1 MSTGR
6 IHWKGKNTQGIKHS
20 TSYILNAQ
28 QILITV
34 NLFLFSVSLWFWCD
48 AQPHFI
54 EKAIET
60 ERSHDTHRMRKII
73 GNWWLKWGKTYL
85 GCNPGQFMLSPS
97 FSYTFT
103 SSFLPPSAP
112 PTSNIYL
119 PKLQKNPQRSTL
131 CVKLASTGSDKAWGG
146 ESLTE
151 PALFLAVFITGLGG
165 TVESTCLPP
174 LASSVTPNSC
184 TEKTVAQECSEY
196 WVRECSLSQLPAL
209 LRWEEVPL
217 YTPYYIHKYNNYH
230 PSDKGNEFEEDHVPS
245 SVKTVKQKGMD
256 RWTCG
261 M

>member
-119 PKLQKNPQRSTL
+119 PKLQKNPQCSTL
-131 CVKLASTGSDKAWGG
+131 CVKLASTGSDKAWGRV
-146 ESLTE
+146 SNRACSF
-151 PALFLAVFITGLGG
+151 P
-165 TVESTCLPP
+165 
-174 LASSVTPNSC
+174 SC
-184 TEKTVAQECSEY
+184 FHHWPRGNCWKH
-196 WVRECSLSQLPAL
+196 LPA
-209 LRWEEVPL
+209 PL
-217 YTPYYIHKYNNYH
+217 GIICDSKLMYRKNSGT
-230 PSDKGNEFEEDHVPS
+230 
-245 SVKTVKQKGMD
+245 GMF
-256 RWTCG
+256 RVLSKR